1 MTDLLRRVSHL
12 LLASFLLLPGLV
24 QAQSAPSFSAV
35 FSPDS
40 ITSGNNSTLTLTITE
55 ISGLPAS
62 DLTVSAAL
70 PAGVTVTGGSQSNT
84 CNGTFTAVSGSS
96 SLSLSE
102 GRLGASQS
110 CVMTLPVT
118 SSTVA
123 THTLV
128 TGDLTSSLGN
138 SGTATDDLTVTL
150 PTPVFSHSFAP
161 STVNPGDIS
170 TLTYTIDNSAG
181 ALDIFSSSFDETLPS
196 GLALT
201 TPASVVNNCG
211 GSIQVTSGGNNVD
224 VDSVS
229 LAAGASCTITVDV
242 EALSLGDQVTSST
255 LFSTFSNF
263 SNSQVIGTGTLVVEA
278 AASNPINFS
287 KRFSVTQVGLS
298 QNVTLSFT
306 LQNTSRDDAATNIAF
321 TDDLDAM
328 LSGLTATSLPA
339 SGFCGAGSTISGSSS
354 LTISGATLAA
364 GDSCNFDVTLLTP
377 AGAATGDY
385 TNTTSTL
392 SADIGSSPYSGT
404 AAQANLRVLG
414 DGGQGAVLSKSFIN
428 NPTTPGTNAT
438 LRYTVSNPN
447 ASFALSDIAFSDVI
461 SDITGAADVTI
472 DTLPSTGSCGVGSN
486 FFQSVPS
493 ADSFTF
499 NLSGGVIAAGSSCV
513 FDLLLDVETTATPG
527 SYSST
532 SGDVTSTVNG
542 GSVITLGASDTLQ
555 VAGGANLTFTQVFSE
570 DRVGAGDTATLTFTI
585 TSAAESPS
593 TATGLTF
600 SNDLSTFLSGATFG
614 ITSNSCG
621 GSAALSAGNTLLSYS
636 GGSLA
641 PGDSC
646 TVVTAVSIPG
656 GSSNGTYASTSSTLT
671 GMAGGE
677 ALVVPLSSDDLQVL
691 EGAPLE
697 VSKSLAPSAAL
708 PGETITLTYTL
719 TNPDP
724 TLGYTSVFF
733 TESYSSALSSL
744 AIVPASLPAGGFCG
758 GSGSASGTTF
768 GLFSSIEVPANG
780 SCVFSVDLLVPAG
793 ASDGSYALISSNV
806 TGTLN
811 GTSVTLPTMNDT
823 LTVQGAALSLVK
835 SYAST
840 PTAPGDTVTAEY
852 TLTNLSS
859 THAIDSIIFSDDLD
873 AQLSG
878 LTSSSG
884 TLSDICGAGS
894 ALSGSSTLSF
904 SGGTLAA
911 GASCSFDVTQLV
923 PGGASAGTYPGLPGN
938 PSGQSS
944 GLAVGG
950 SAIPAN
956 LTVSSTSL
964 PSFSK
969 SFTDPALV
977 AGGSTTL
984 TYVITN
990 TDPSASLTALRFSDD
1005 LDAVLSGLVVS
1016 AGTGSDLCGSG
1027 SSVSGTGLITLTGG
1041 ELAPSASCTI
1051 ALTVSLPG
1059 SAPSGSYSSTSGDL
1073 SAGGSFAASGATDS
1087 FSVEPAPGFAQAL
1100 SPATI
1105 AQGGVTT
1112 ATFTIDNSA
1121 SALAANSLDVS
1132 NTLPAGLVVAPT
1144 PNASVTCTGGTA
1156 TAVPGGSVISYTGGT
1171 VGAGASCT
1179 ISLDLRAT
1187 AVGSLVNTTG
1197 DLTSGLGN
1205 SGTTTDTLTV
1215 TAAPAPG
1222 FTKGFASSTIVQGA
1236 STSLGFTIDN
1246 SSALIE
1252 ASSLDF
1258 TDSLPAGLVV
1268 ADSPNAASNCT
1279 GGTLTAT
1286 AGSSSISYTGGS
1298 VTAAASCQISVD
1310 VTAATVGALA
1320 NTSGDLTS
1328 SLGNSG
1334 TASDTLTVTA
1344 APAPSFAKSFD
1355 DSSVTLGAN
1364 TTLTFSIDNSTA
1376 LIAATA
1382 LDFTDTLPAGLT
1394 VASTPN
1400 ASSTCTGGTLTAT
1413 AGAGSI
1419 SYTGGSVSAAAS
1431 CVIIVDVTTSG
1442 SGTLVN
1448 TTGDL
1453 TSSLGN
1459 SGTATASLKVATLGF
1474 DSPLSG
1480 DDIVNAAEATT
1491 VTLSGTTSL
1500 IEDGQSVSVSV
1511 TDSASGTASG
1521 SATVSSD
1528 AWSLVI
1534 DLSGLSDGSLNL
1546 TADVSDAAGTPTPQA
1561 SASLTL
1567 DTDQPALS
1575 FDNPL
1580 AGDNIVSAAEAG
1592 SLTISGGAAGLVDGR
1607 SVSLVITD
1615 SASATVSGSTTVS
1628 SDSWSL
1634 VVDLSGLSDGTL
1646 SLTADATDAAGN
1658 PVDQASA
1665 SLELD
1670 LNTPSG
1676 YSASFDQDPVNSSN
1690 EAAASFTFAS
1700 AEVGALYDY
1709 SISSDGGGSPVSGS
1723 GTIASASEQITGLDL
1738 SGLGDGIL
1746 TLSVTL
1752 TDSAGQAGSAASN
1765 TAAKDTSRPTVT
1777 LTGPTTAQ
1785 SSAFVVSLTFDTSV
1799 TGLAEADFTIDGG
1812 TASGLTGSGT
1822 SYSVTVTPDH
1832 DGTMTITLPVDSAVS
1847 ATGNGNEISNVLSVE
1862 ADLTGT
1868 PDPTPPADADGDG
1881 IPDNLESSTADRD
1894 GDGIVDSADYDPQG
1908 YFYCE
1913 DNGNILSGGG
1923 ITVTGPSGSNSSV
1936 GISNNINIVR
1946 DGSTGEYQWFALVPG
1961 SYSVSYSYPATGVAS
1976 TTRLS
1981 SGTLDVTS
1989 LLPANPAVLGST
2001 QVGSTG
2007 VLADPSLAANPVFYD
2022 TFVIE
2027 AGDPDVLANNIPMT
2041 NCSAVI
2047 TVSASDNGA
2056 EANGAATD
2064 SANFTISQ
2072 TVATTLD
2079 SVISYTLTGTATSGA
2094 DYTAPSGS
2102 VTIPAGATSALVDLP
2117 VLEDGLIEGDE
2128 TVILT
2133 LTSVTSASAGVALS
2147 TTASELTRSATVT
2160 DDDFAVIAVSND
2172 DLTAT
2177 EGGSDTAAMSFVL
2190 LGQPTQDV
2198 VLSFAGDAQCSVS
2211 PAQATFT
2218 SANYASAQT
2227 LTITAI
2233 DDTIVEGTHSCQ
2245 PTVTVTSTD
2254 TAFDGF
2260 GLALAQ
2266 VVVTDDLIDQIR
2278 TPLTEILKNDL
2289 EDTVGSQQRHFSGIA
2304 KGALARLQA
2313 GEAGLGCGTLASFD
2327 VDGSINT
2334 QGDTGGSD
2342 GTFGYDVYNCGT
2354 GSRDILAGSFSL
2366 TRTENIGTQAL
2377 VQFSRQRERFL
2388 SESDLRGRFW
2398 GGYLSRTNV
2407 TGLADGAIHGVGVNG
2422 GLYGARQLGDGLFLD
2437 YYAAGGF
2444 GHHRFDLSFANAG
2457 GAIQADGS
2465 YDYAAAYAGVALS
2478 GRHQR
2483 DKLLIIPRVGLDLAY
2498 ALAGDADVTATQLGL
2513 SSTGSIDIPDYNGG
2527 RFFAEVEIAGLGSQ
2541 DGDNPRAISR
2551 LMSLTP
2557 RVICEVSSYD
2567 SGLGCGLGLNFSQE
2581 LFNPATGLIFSF
2593 EIDYESVDDTDR
2605 LSVDFHRERR
2615 FANGAGAVVTRLSM
2629 PSTATLKVE
2638 HGLRLD
2644 F

>member
-1 MTDLLRRVSHL
+1 MHFDDLSYFPGLLMTDLLRRVSHL
-12 LLASFLLLPGLV
+12 FLAWFLAWALILLPGLSMATPAV
-24 QAQSAPSFSAV
+24 PSFSAQ
-35 FSPDS
+35 FSPDT
-40 ITSGNNSTLTLTITE
+40 ITSGDVTTLSFTITNNSGSPAQDLAFSGTLPT
-55 ISGLPAS
+55 
-62 DLTVSAAL
+62 
-70 PAGVTVTGGSQSNT
+70 GVTIASGSQSNT
-84 CNGTFTAVSGSS
+84 CNSS
-96 SLSLSE
+96 SLTATAGGDSISFTD
-102 GRLGASQS
+102 GRLGNGDS
-110 CVMTLPVT
+110 CIVSLPVT
-118 SSTVA
+118 SSTVG
-123 THTLV
+123 THSF
-128 TGDLTSSLGN
+128 TSSTLSSDLGA
-138 SGTATDDLTVTL
+138 SSAATDDLIVTTAAANFSKSLSQSTVARGNTTVLTYDMTVTVDTGGL
-150 PTPVFSHSFAP
+150 PAQFYNTTPSFS
-161 STVNPGDIS
+161 
-170 TLTYTIDNSAG
+170 
-181 ALDIFSSSFDETLPS
+181 ETLPA
-196 GLALT
+196 GLTFSTPLQAT
-201 TPASVVNNCG
+201 TDCG
-211 GSIQVTSGGNNVD
+211 G
-224 VDSVS
+224 
-229 LAAGASCTITVDV
+229 TVDLD
-242 EALSLGDQVTSST
+242 A
-255 LFSTFSNF
+255 
-263 SNSQVIGTGTLVVEA
+263 GTGTIDFAGPAFEA
-278 AASNPINFS
+278 SGTCRVTVGLQAVNSGSYSLSNTVSFQNFS
-287 KRFSVTQVGLS
+287 PGASSETAAVSLTVPAAPTAGLDLLKSFDVSQVAPGGSVTLTFDLTNLDTVDS
-298 QNVTLSFT
+298 
-306 LQNTSRDDAATNIAF
+306 ATDIAL

-328 LSGLTATSLPA
+328 LTGLVASSLPTDP
-339 SGFCGAGSTISGSSS
+339 CGSGSSLS
-354 LTISGATLAA
+354 GSSTLTLSGGTLAA
-364 GDSCNFDVTLLTP
+364 RSSCSFDVTLTVP
-377 AGAATGDY
+377 
-385 TNTTSTL
+385 
-392 SADIGSSPYSGT
+392 
-404 AAQANLRVLG
+404 
-414 DGGQGAVLSKSFIN
+414 GG
-428 NPTTPGTNAT
+428 
-438 LRYTVSNPN
+438 
-447 ASFALSDIAFSDVI
+447 
-461 SDITGAADVTI
+461 
-472 DTLPSTGSCGVGSN
+472 
-486 FFQSVPS
+486 
-493 ADSFTF
+493 
-499 NLSGGVIAAGSSCV
+499 
-513 FDLLLDVETTATPG
+513 ATPG
-527 SYSST
+527 SYSNTTSAVTANYGSTPYTGPSASSSLTVTDPDLTAPSLTKTYTSNPVAPGDTVILTYSMANSSTTEAASGISFSESFDTLPGLTVTSGTGSVCGGTMNQTSAEPLTLSFSDHGTLPAGSSCTITMLLQLPAATTPGDYTGST
-532 SGDVTSTVNG
+532 SQLTAVMG
-542 GSVITLGASDTLQ
+542 GIGVSGPAASDTLQ
-555 VAGGANLTFTQVFSE
+555 VEGGANLNFSKVFSD
-570 DRVGAGDTATLTFTI
+570 DRVGPNDTTTLTFTL

-593 TATGLTF
+593 TATGLAF
-600 SNDLSTFLSGATFG
+600 SDDLSGFLSGATFAV
-614 ITSNSCG
+614 TSNSCG
-621 GSAALSAGNTLLSYS
+621 GSAALSAGDTLLSYS
-636 GGSLA
+636 GGTVA
-641 PGDSC
+641 PGASC
-646 TVVTAVSIPG
+646 TLVTTVSIPG
-656 GSSNGTYASTSSTLT
+656 SVSNGTYTNTTSTLT
-671 GMAGGE
+671 GTAGGE
-677 ALVVPLSSDDLQVL
+677 ALLVPASSDDLQVL
-691 EGAPLE
+691 AAAPLE
-697 VSKSLAPSAAL
+697 LSKSFSPSTVL
-708 PGETITLTYTL
+708 PGETVTLTYTL

-724 TLGYTSVFF
+724 SLDYTSTSFF
-733 TESYSSALSSL
+733 DQYGSAMSGLV
-744 AIVPASLPAGGFCG
+744 ADGASLPAGGFCG
-758 GSGSASGTTF
+758 AGSGATGTTNARF
-768 GLFSSIEVPANG
+768 TGITISANS
-780 SCVFSVDLLVPAG
+780 SCVFSVDLLVPGG
-793 ASDGSYALISSNV
+793 ASDGSYVSASTNV
-806 TGTLN
+806 TTVQGTALTL
-811 GTSVTLPTMNDT
+811 GTINDT
-823 LTVQGAALSLVK
+823 LVVESALLSLVT

-840 PTAPGDTVTAEY
+840 PTAPGDTVTTQY

-859 THAIDSIIFSDDLD
+859 SHAVDSIAFSDTLNS
-873 AQLSG
+873 QLSG

-884 TLSDICGAGS
+884 ALSNICGTGS
-894 ALSGSSTLSF
+894 AISGTSTLSF

-911 GASCSFDVTQLV
+911 GASCSFDITQQV
-923 PGGASAGTYPGLPGN
+923 PAGAAAGTYSATTTA
-938 PSGQSS
+938 PSGLSS
-944 GLAVGG
+944 GIAISG
-950 SAIPAN
+950 SVAAAD

-969 SFTDPALV
+969 SFTDPALA

-990 TDPSASLTALRFSDD
+990 TDSSASLTALRFSDD

-1059 SAPSGSYSSTSGDL
+1059 SASSGSYSSTSGDL
-1073 SAGGSFAASGATDS
+1073 SAGGSFAASGATGS

-1334 TASDTLTVTA
+1334 S
-1344 APAPSFAKSFD
+1344 
-1355 DSSVTLGAN
+1355 
-1364 TTLTFSIDNSTA
+1364 
-1376 LIAATA
+1376 
-1382 LDFTDTLPAGLT
+1382 
-1394 VASTPN
+1394 
-1400 ASSTCTGGTLTAT
+1400 
-1413 AGAGSI
+1413 
-1419 SYTGGSVSAAAS
+1419 
-1431 CVIIVDVTTSG
+1431 
-1442 SGTLVN
+1442 
-1448 TTGDL
+1448 
-1453 TSSLGN
+1453 
-1459 SGTATASLKVATLGF
+1459 ATASLKVATLGF

-1575 FDNPL
+1575 FDTPL
-1580 AGDNIVSAAEAG
+1580 ADDNIVSAAEAG

-1634 VVDLSGLSDGTL
+1634 VVDLSALSDGTL

-1658 PVDQASA
+1658 PVDQAST

-1709 SISSDGGGSPVSGS
+1709 SISSDGGGSAVSGS

-1738 SGLGDGIL
+1738 SGLGDGTL

-1752 TDSAGQAGSAASN
+1752 TDSAGQAGSAASD

-1881 IPDNLESSTADRD
+1881 IPDHLESSTADRD

-2354 GSRDILAGSFSL
+2354 GSRNILAGSFSL

>member
-1 MTDLLRRVSHL
+1 
-12 LLASFLLLPGLV
+12 
-24 QAQSAPSFSAV
+24 
-35 FSPDS
+35 
-40 ITSGNNSTLTLTITE
+40 
-55 ISGLPAS
+55 
-62 DLTVSAAL
+62 
-70 PAGVTVTGGSQSNT
+70 
-84 CNGTFTAVSGSS
+84 
-96 SLSLSE
+96 
-102 GRLGASQS
+102 
-110 CVMTLPVT
+110 
-118 SSTVA
+118 
-123 THTLV
+123 
-128 TGDLTSSLGN
+128 
-138 SGTATDDLTVTL
+138 
-150 PTPVFSHSFAP
+150 
-161 STVNPGDIS
+161 
-170 TLTYTIDNSAG
+170 
-181 ALDIFSSSFDETLPS
+181 
-196 GLALT
+196 
-201 TPASVVNNCG
+201 
-211 GSIQVTSGGNNVD
+211 
-224 VDSVS
+224 
-229 LAAGASCTITVDV
+229 
-242 EALSLGDQVTSST
+242 
-255 LFSTFSNF
+255 
-263 SNSQVIGTGTLVVEA
+263 
-278 AASNPINFS
+278 
-287 KRFSVTQVGLS
+287 
-298 QNVTLSFT
+298 
-306 LQNTSRDDAATNIAF
+306 
-321 TDDLDAM
+321 
-328 LSGLTATSLPA
+328 
-339 SGFCGAGSTISGSSS
+339 
-354 LTISGATLAA
+354 
-364 GDSCNFDVTLLTP
+364 
-377 AGAATGDY
+377 
-385 TNTTSTL
+385 
-392 SADIGSSPYSGT
+392 
-404 AAQANLRVLG
+404 
-414 DGGQGAVLSKSFIN
+414 
-428 NPTTPGTNAT
+428 
-438 LRYTVSNPN
+438 
-447 ASFALSDIAFSDVI
+447 
-461 SDITGAADVTI
+461 
-472 DTLPSTGSCGVGSN
+472 
-486 FFQSVPS
+486 
-493 ADSFTF
+493 
-499 NLSGGVIAAGSSCV
+499 
-513 FDLLLDVETTATPG
+513 
-527 SYSST
+527 
-532 SGDVTSTVNG
+532 
-542 GSVITLGASDTLQ
+542 
-555 VAGGANLTFTQVFSE
+555 
-570 DRVGAGDTATLTFTI
+570 
-585 TSAAESPS
+585 
-593 TATGLTF
+593 
-600 SNDLSTFLSGATFG
+600 
-614 ITSNSCG
+614 
-621 GSAALSAGNTLLSYS
+621 
-636 GGSLA
+636 
-641 PGDSC
+641 
-646 TVVTAVSIPG
+646 
-656 GSSNGTYASTSSTLT
+656 
-671 GMAGGE
+671 
-677 ALVVPLSSDDLQVL
+677 
-691 EGAPLE
+691 
-697 VSKSLAPSAAL
+697 
-708 PGETITLTYTL
+708 
-719 TNPDP
+719 
-724 TLGYTSVFF
+724 
-733 TESYSSALSSL
+733 
-744 AIVPASLPAGGFCG
+744 
-758 GSGSASGTTF
+758 
-768 GLFSSIEVPANG
+768 
-780 SCVFSVDLLVPAG
+780 
-793 ASDGSYALISSNV
+793 
-806 TGTLN
+806 
-811 GTSVTLPTMNDT
+811 
-823 LTVQGAALSLVK
+823 
-835 SYAST
+835 
-840 PTAPGDTVTAEY
+840 
-852 TLTNLSS
+852 
-859 THAIDSIIFSDDLD
+859 
-873 AQLSG
+873 
-878 LTSSSG
+878 
-884 TLSDICGAGS
+884 
-894 ALSGSSTLSF
+894 
-904 SGGTLAA
+904 
-911 GASCSFDVTQLV
+911 
-923 PGGASAGTYPGLPGN
+923 
-938 PSGQSS
+938 
-944 GLAVGG
+944 
-950 SAIPAN
+950 
-956 LTVSSTSL
+956 
-964 PSFSK
+964 
-969 SFTDPALV
+969 
-977 AGGSTTL
+977 
-984 TYVITN
+984 
-990 TDPSASLTALRFSDD
+990 
-1005 LDAVLSGLVVS
+1005 
-1016 AGTGSDLCGSG
+1016 
-1027 SSVSGTGLITLTGG
+1027 
-1041 ELAPSASCTI
+1041 
-1051 ALTVSLPG
+1051 
-1059 SAPSGSYSSTSGDL
+1059 
-1073 SAGGSFAASGATDS
+1073 
-1087 FSVEPAPGFAQAL
+1087 
-1100 SPATI
+1100 
-1105 AQGGVTT
+1105 
-1112 ATFTIDNSA
+1112 
-1121 SALAANSLDVS
+1121 
-1132 NTLPAGLVVAPT
+1132 
-1144 PNASVTCTGGTA
+1144 
-1156 TAVPGGSVISYTGGT
+1156 VISYTGGT

-1459 SGTATASLKVATLGF
+1459 SGSATASLKVATLGF

-1575 FDNPL
+1575 FDTPL

-1628 SDSWSL
+1628 SDAWSL

-1658 PVDQASA
+1658 PVDQAST

-1676 YSASFDQDPVNSSN
+1676 YSASFDQNSVNSGN

-2160 DDDFAVIAVSND
+2160 DDDFAVIAVTND

-2245 PTVTVTSTD
+2245 PTVTVASTD

-2407 TGLADGAIHGVGVNG
+2407 TGLADGAIHGFGVNG

>member
-24 QAQSAPSFSAV
+24 QAQSAPSFSAPSFSAV

-138 SGTATDDLTVTL
+138 SGTATDDLTVSL

-392 SADIGSSPYSGT
+392 SADIGGSPYSGT

-493 ADSFTF
+493 ADSFAF

-532 SGDVTSTVNG
+532 SGDVISTVNG

-621 GSAALSAGNTLLSYS
+621 GSAALSAGDTLLSYS

-724 TLGYTSVFF
+724 SLDYTSTSFF
-733 TESYSSALSSL
+733 DQYGSAMSGLV
-744 AIVPASLPAGGFCG
+744 ADGASLPAGGFCG
-758 GSGSASGTTF
+758 AGSGATGTTNARF
-768 GLFSSIEVPANG
+768 TGITISANS
-780 SCVFSVDLLVPAG
+780 SCVFSVDLLVPGG
-793 ASDGSYALISSNV
+793 ASDGSYVSASTNV
-806 TGTLN
+806 TTVQGTALTL
-811 GTSVTLPTMNDT
+811 GTINDT
-823 LTVQGAALSLVK
+823 LVVESALLSLVT

-840 PTAPGDTVTAEY
+840 PTAPGDTVTTQY

-859 THAIDSIIFSDDLD
+859 SHAVDSIAFSDTLNS
-873 AQLSG
+873 QLSG

-884 TLSDICGAGS
+884 ALSNICGTGS
-894 ALSGSSTLSF
+894 AISGTSTLSF

-911 GASCSFDVTQLV
+911 GASCSFDITQQV
-923 PGGASAGTYPGLPGN
+923 PAGAAAGTYSATTTA
-938 PSGQSS
+938 PSGLSS
-944 GLAVGG
+944 GIAISG
-950 SAIPAN
+950 SVAAAD

-990 TDPSASLTALRFSDD
+990 TDSSASLTGLRFSDD

-1059 SAPSGSYSSTSGDL
+1059 SASSGSYSSTSGDL
-1073 SAGGSFAASGATDS
+1073 SAGGSFAASGATGS

-1334 TASDTLTVTA
+1334 S
-1344 APAPSFAKSFD
+1344 
-1355 DSSVTLGAN
+1355 
-1364 TTLTFSIDNSTA
+1364 
-1376 LIAATA
+1376 
-1382 LDFTDTLPAGLT
+1382 
-1394 VASTPN
+1394 
-1400 ASSTCTGGTLTAT
+1400 
-1413 AGAGSI
+1413 
-1419 SYTGGSVSAAAS
+1419 
-1431 CVIIVDVTTSG
+1431 
-1442 SGTLVN
+1442 
-1448 TTGDL
+1448 
-1453 TSSLGN
+1453 
-1459 SGTATASLKVATLGF
+1459 ATASLKVATLGF

-1575 FDNPL
+1575 FDTPL
-1580 AGDNIVSAAEAG
+1580 ADDNIVSAAEAG

-1634 VVDLSGLSDGTL
+1634 VVDLSALSDGTL

-1658 PVDQASA
+1658 PVDQAST

-1709 SISSDGGGSPVSGS
+1709 SISSDGGGSAVSGS

-1738 SGLGDGIL
+1738 SGLGDGTL

-1752 TDSAGQAGSAASN
+1752 TDSAGQAGSAASD

-1881 IPDNLESSTADRD
+1881 IPDHLESSTADRD

-2354 GSRDILAGSFSL
+2354 GSRNILAGSFSL

>member
-1 MTDLLRRVSHL
+1 MTDLLRRFSHL
-12 LLASFLLLPGLV
+12 LLAWGLIVLPGLSMASPAV
-24 QAQSAPSFSAV
+24 PSFSAQ
-35 FSPDS
+35 FSPDAMN
-40 ITSGNNSTLTLTITE
+40 SGNVTTLSFTISNNSGSPAQDLAFSGTLPT
-55 ISGLPAS
+55 
-62 DLTVSAAL
+62 
-70 PAGVTVTGGSQSNT
+70 GVTIAAGSQSNT
-84 CNGTFTAVSGSS
+84 CSNSNLTATAGGTSISFSG
-96 SLSLSE
+96 
-102 GRLGASQS
+102 GRLGNGSS
-110 CVMTLPVT
+110 CLVALPVT
-118 SSTVA
+118 SSTVG
-123 THTLV
+123 THVFTS
-128 TGDLTSSLGN
+128 GDLTSDLGN
-138 SGTATDDLTVTL
+138 SGTATDNLTVNAAAAN
-150 PTPVFSHSFAP
+150 FSKSLSQ
-161 STVNPGDIS
+161 STVTRGNTTVLTYDMTVTVAPNPGSPSLDFFY
-170 TLTYTIDNSAG
+170 YTTPS
-181 ALDIFSSSFDETLPS
+181 FSETLPA
-196 GLALT
+196 GLTFSSPLQAT
-201 TPASVVNNCG
+201 TDCG
-211 GSIQVTSGGNNVD
+211 GTVDLDSEAGTIDFAGPTFEASGTCRVTLGLQAVTSGSYVLSNSVTFRNNIPGTTSETAAVTLTVPAPPTAGLD
-224 VDSVS
+224 LLKSFDLSQVAPGGSVTLTFDLTNLDTVDS
-229 LAAGASCTITVDV
+229 ATDI
-242 EALSLGDQVTSST
+242 ALS
-255 LFSTFSNF
+255 
-263 SNSQVIGTGTLVVEA
+263 
-278 AASNPINFS
+278 
-287 KRFSVTQVGLS
+287 
-298 QNVTLSFT
+298 
-306 LQNTSRDDAATNIAF
+306 
-321 TDDLDAM
+321 DDLDAM
-328 LSGLTATSLPA
+328 LTGLVASSLPTDPCG
-339 SGFCGAGSTISGSSS
+339 SGSSLSGSSTLILSGGTLAARSSCSFDVTLTVPGGATPGSYNNTTSAVTANYGGTPYTGPSASSS
-354 LTISGATLAA
+354 LTIADPDLTAPSLTKSYTTDPVAP
-364 GDSCNFDVTLLTP
+364 GDTVTLEYALTNSSTTEAASAIGFSESFDDLSGLTIASGTGSVCGGTMSQTSASP
-377 AGAATGDY
+377 VILTFSGGALATGASC
-385 TNTTSTL
+385 TIPL
-392 SADIGSSPYSGT
+392 
-404 AAQANLRVLG
+404 VL
-414 DGGQGAVLSKSFIN
+414 QIPAE
-428 NPTTPGTNAT
+428 TTPGD
-438 LRYTVSNPN
+438 Y
-447 ASFALSDIAFSDVI
+447 
-461 SDITGAADVTI
+461 
-472 DTLPSTGSCGVGSN
+472 
-486 FFQSVPS
+486 
-493 ADSFTF
+493 
-499 NLSGGVIAAGSSCV
+499 AGSTS
-513 FDLLLDVETTATPG
+513 LLTA
-527 SYSST
+527 
-532 SGDVTSTVNG
+532 VMG
-542 GSVITLGASDTLQ
+542 GSGVSGPAASDTLQ
-555 VAGGANLTFTQVFSE
+555 VEGGANLTFVQNFSE

-621 GSAALSAGNTLLSYS
+621 GSAGLASGNTRLNYS

-697 VSKSLAPSAAL
+697 VSKSLVPSAAL

-758 GSGSASGTTF
+758 GSGSASGTTS

-840 PTAPGDTVTAEY
+840 PTAPGDTVTTQY

-859 THAIDSIIFSDDLD
+859 SHAIDSIVFSDDLD

-884 TLSDICGAGS
+884 ALSNICGTGS
-894 ALSGSSTLSF
+894 ALSGTSTLSF

-911 GASCSFDVTQLV
+911 GASCSFDITQVV
-923 PGGASAGTYPGLPGN
+923 PAGASANTYVGATGT
-938 PSGQSS
+938 PSGMSS
-944 GLAVGG
+944 GIAVSGTV
-950 SAIPAN
+950 AAAN

-969 SFTDPALV
+969 SFADPALA

-1059 SAPSGSYSSTSGDL
+1059 SASSGSYSSTSGDL
-1073 SAGGSFAASGATDS
+1073 SAGGSFAASGATGS

-1100 SPATI
+1100 SPAPI

-1121 SALAANSLDVS
+1121 SALAASSLDVS

-1144 PNASVTCTGGTA
+1144 PNAGVTCTGGTA
-1156 TAVPGGSVISYTGGT
+1156 TAVPGGSVISYTGGS
-1171 VGAGASCT
+1171 VAAGASCT

-1187 AVGSLVNTTG
+1187 AV
-1197 DLTSGLGN
+1197 
-1205 SGTTTDTLTV
+1205 
-1215 TAAPAPG
+1215 
-1222 FTKGFASSTIVQGA
+1222 
-1236 STSLGFTIDN
+1236 
-1246 SSALIE
+1246 
-1252 ASSLDF
+1252 
-1258 TDSLPAGLVV
+1258 
-1268 ADSPNAASNCT
+1268 
-1279 GGTLTAT
+1279 
-1286 AGSSSISYTGGS
+1286 
-1298 VTAAASCQISVD
+1298 
-1310 VTAATVGALA
+1310 
-1320 NTSGDLTS
+1320 
-1328 SLGNSG
+1328 
-1334 TASDTLTVTA
+1334 
-1344 APAPSFAKSFD
+1344 
-1355 DSSVTLGAN
+1355 
-1364 TTLTFSIDNSTA
+1364 
-1376 LIAATA
+1376 
-1382 LDFTDTLPAGLT
+1382 
-1394 VASTPN
+1394 
-1400 ASSTCTGGTLTAT
+1400 
-1413 AGAGSI
+1413 
-1419 SYTGGSVSAAAS
+1419 
-1431 CVIIVDVTTSG
+1431 
-1442 SGTLVN
+1442 GTLVN

-1459 SGTATASLKVATLGF
+1459 SGTATQSLTVSAAPLPGFTKSFTSSSATLGVSTTLSFAIDNSSALIEATALDFTDTLPAGMVVASPANASVTCSGGSLTALAGSGTISYTGGAVAASSGCGLSVDVIASTSGTLVNTTGDLTSSLGNSGPASASLKLPTLSF
-1474 DSPLSG
+1474 DSPLAG
-1480 DDIVNAAEATT
+1480 DDIVNAVEAPATPI
-1491 VTLSGTTSL
+1491 SGTTTL
-1500 IEDGQSVSVSV
+1500 IETGRSVSVTV

-1521 SATVSSD
+1521 SASVNAGVWTL
-1528 AWSLVI
+1528 AI
-1534 DLSGLSDGSLNL
+1534 DLSGLSDGPLSL

-1567 DTDQPALS
+1567 DTDKPSVS
-1575 FDNPL
+1575 FDSPL
-1580 AGDNIVSAAEAG
+1580 AGDNIVAATEAG
-1592 SLTISGGAAGLVDGR
+1592 ALTISGSASGLEDGR
-1607 SVSLVITD
+1607 SVSVIVTD
-1615 SASATVSGSTTVS
+1615 SATATVSGSANVS
-1628 SDSWSL
+1628 SNTWSL
-1634 VVDLSGLSDGTL
+1634 VVDLSTLSDGAL
-1646 SLTADATDAAGN
+1646 SLTADASDSVGN
-1658 PVDQASA
+1658 PVDQAST
-1665 SLELD
+1665 SLTLD
-1670 LNTPSG
+1670 LNAPSG
-1676 YSASFDQDPVNSSN
+1676 YSASFDQDPVTLST
-1690 EAAASFTFAS
+1690 ETALSFTFAS
-1700 AEVGALYDY
+1700 AEVGSQYAY
-1709 SISSDGGGSPVSGS
+1709 SISSDGGGADVTGS
-1723 GTIASASEQITGLDL
+1723 GTIASASDQITGIDV
-1738 SGLGDGIL
+1738 SGLGDGTL
-1746 TLSVTL
+1746 TLAVIL
-1752 TDSAGQAGSAASN
+1752 TDSASQAG
-1765 TAAKDTSRPTVT
+1765 TAATDTTSKDTSQASAT
-1777 LTGPTTAQ
+1777 LSGPTTAQ
-1785 SSAFVVSLTFDTSV
+1785 SSAFSVDLVFGKAV
-1799 TGLAEADFTIDGG
+1799 TGLVDTAFVIDGG
-1812 TASGLTGSGT
+1812 SASALTGSGT
-1822 SYSVTVTPDH
+1822 TYSFTVTPDH
-1832 DGTMTITLPVDSAVS
+1832 DGTITISLPAGSAQDGI
-1847 ATGNGNEISNVLSVE
+1847 GNGNLDSNSLTVA

-1881 IPDNLESSTADRD
+1881 VPDYLESSSADRD

-1913 DNGNILSGGG
+1913 DDGRILSGGG
-1923 ITVTGPSGSNSSV
+1923 ITVTGPSGSNSTV

-1961 SYSVSYSYPATGVAS
+1961 SYSVAYSYPSTGVAS

-2001 QVGSTG
+2001 EVGSTG
-2007 VLADPSLAANPVFYD
+2007 VLASGSLAANPSFYD

-2041 NCSAVI
+2041 NCQVI
-2047 TVSASDNGA
+2047 EVSVSASDNGA
-2056 EANGAATD
+2056 EANGAIPD
-2064 SANFTISQ
+2064 SAGFTISQ
-2072 TVATTLD
+2072 SLATAQD
-2079 SVISYTLTGTATSGA
+2079 SVISYSLTGTATSGS

-2102 VTIPAGATSALVDLP
+2102 VTILAGDTTAQVDLP
-2117 VLEDGLIEGDE
+2117 VLEDGLIEGAE
-2128 TVILT
+2128 TITLT
-2133 LTSVTSASAGVALS
+2133 LTAVTTASPGVALS
-2147 TTASELTRSATVT
+2147 ATTADLSGAATIN
-2160 DDDFAVIAVSND
+2160 DDDFATIAVTNT
-2172 DLTAT
+2172 DLTAA
-2177 EGGSDTAAMSFVL
+2177 EGGSDTASMSFVL
-2190 LGQPTQDV
+2190 MGQPTQDV
-2198 VLSFAGDAQCSVS
+2198 LLSFAGDAQCSVS
-2211 PAQATFT
+2211 PAQMTFT
-2218 SANYASAQT
+2218 SVTYASAQV

-2233 DDTIVEGTHSCQ
+2233 DDAIVEGPHSCQ
-2245 PTVTVTSTD
+2245 PTVTVTSAD
-2254 TAFDGF
+2254 TSFNGF
-2260 GLALAQ
+2260 GLTLAQ
-2266 VVVTDDLIDQIR
+2266 VTVTDDLIDQIR
-2278 TPLTEILKNDL
+2278 APLTEILKNDL
-2289 EDTVGSQQRHFSGIA
+2289 EDTLGSQQRHFSGIA

-2334 QGDTGGSD
+2334 QGGTGGSD

-2407 TGLADGAIHGVGVNG
+2407 TGLADGAIHGFGVNG
-2422 GLYGARQLGDGLFLD
+2422 GLYGARQLGTGLFLD

-2457 GAIQADGS
+2457 GTIQADGS

-2513 SSTGSIDIPDYNGG
+2513 TSTGSIDIPNYNGG

-2541 DGDNPRAISR
+2541 QGDDPRSVFAQ
-2551 LMSLTP
+2551 MSLTP
-2557 RVICEVSSYD
+2557 RVICEMSSYD
-2567 SGLGCGLGLNFSQE
+2567 SSLGCGLGLSFSRE
-2581 LFNPATGLIFSF
+2581 VFNPMTGLSYSF
-2593 EIDYESVDDTDR
+2593 EIDYENVDETDR
-2605 LSVDFHRERR
+2605 VSVDFHRERR
-2615 FANGAGAVVTRLSM
+2615 FANERGAIVTRLSM
-2629 PSTATLKVE
+2629 PSSDAFKIE